1 MNQRVAHILVAE
13 DEADIRAN
21 LERLLRL
28 EGYRVTSVA
37 DGPAACAAVR
47 ALAPDLLVTDLMMPG
62 MDGEALLRAL
72 RADPAAAGLPV
83 LMLTARAGHDDQARA
98 LAAGADAVVT
108 KPYPRK
114 PLLDCIRA
122 LLGRRGGRA

>member
-1 MNQRVAHILVAE
+1 MNQAAAHILVAE
-13 DEADIRAN
+13 DEPDLRAN

-28 EGYRVTSVA
+28 EGYRVSTVA

-83 LMLTARAGHDDQARA
+83 LLLTARAGDDDRGRA
-98 LAAGADAVVT
+98 LAAGADAVVH
-108 KPYPRK
+108 KPYQRQA
-114 PLLDCIRA
+114 LLDCVRA